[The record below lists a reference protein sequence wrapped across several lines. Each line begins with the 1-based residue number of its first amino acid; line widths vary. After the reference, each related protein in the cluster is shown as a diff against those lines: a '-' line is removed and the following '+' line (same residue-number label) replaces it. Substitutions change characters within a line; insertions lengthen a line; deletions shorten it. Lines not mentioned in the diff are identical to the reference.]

1 MKTKKLVLISEG
13 PMQANGKKSQRR
25 TTYANLVE
33 TTDNVTLKNVADAL
47 NSLTSNPAIAAK
59 AVTEEDLF

>member
-1 MKTKKLVLISEG
+1 MKTKKLVLIYEG
-13 PMQANGKKSQRR
+13 PMQSNGKKSQRR

-33 TTDNVTLKNVADAL
+33 TTDNTTLNNVADAL
-47 NSLTSNPAIAAK
+47 NSVTNNPAIAAK